1 MPLGAHGPSTAERGT
16 TRFLFLLLHGTN
28 RRGGRHEL
36 LEVSRRPR
44 GHVVTE
50 VEPQGDLVLRKRVHL
65 LPRQP
70 VGVGVLRVS
79 KELQL
84 DLKLERF
91 PAIVEEEAT
100 DTDHVEL
107 LVGGWSAVGCGRGA
121 VATGLLRQLPLTV
134 VGILSAPL
142 VRKAFRDARHR
153 ALTKSIGVSEHFAWQ
168 VLAGKELSPG
178 SRFYRGDLFWEGGIP
193 YSSQIEKLF

>member
-1 MPLGAHGPSTAERGT
+1 MPFAAHRTSTAERGST
-16 TRFLFLLLHGTN
+16 CLFFLRLDSTN
-28 RRGGRHEL
+28 RRGRRHEL
-36 LEVSRRPR
+36 FEVSGRPR

-79 KELQL
+79 KELQF
-84 DLKLERF
+84 DLELERF
-91 PAIVEEEAT
+91 RTIVEEEPT

-121 VATGLLRQLPLTV
+121 LATGLLRQLPLTV
-134 VGILSAPL
+134 VGILSAPP

-153 ALTKSIGVSEHFAWQ
+153 ALTKTIGVTEHFAWQ
-168 VLAGKELSPG
+168 MPV
-178 SRFYRGDLFWEGGIP
+178 GGRVRQA
-193 YSSQIEKLF
+193 SFL